1 MSHDHTPD
9 DLTLRDEGLR
19 AAARR
24 LGAPAAERLDVEA
37 AARGVV
43 ARLEA
48 DPRRAA
54 WGAAAWLRIAAAL
67 LVLLGAGLVGRWW
80 VNGPA
85 GESATFPVS
94 PDLAELGERDLE
106 RLLSSLNDVLRPEL
120 PADDTLDDLT
130 EDQLRVVLRSL
141 EG

>member
-1 MSHDHTPD
+1 VSD
-9 DLTLRDEGLR
+9 DSTLDDATLRDEGLR

-43 ARLEA
+43 TRLETE
-48 DPRRAA
+48 PSRGA
-54 WGAAAWLRIAAAL
+54 WSAAAWLRIAAAL
-67 LVLLGAGLVGRWW
+67 LVLLGAGVVGRGW
-80 VNGPA
+80 VKGPA
-85 GESATFPVS
+85 GEAVVFPVS
-94 PDLAELGERDLE
+94 TDLAELGERDLE
-106 RLLSSLNDVLRPEL
+106 RLLSSLNDVLRPE
-120 PADDTLDDLT
+120 PAAEDDLYDLT

>member
-1 MSHDHTPD
+1 MSRDNTPD

-48 DPRRAA
+48 DPRRSA
-54 WGAAAWLRIAAAL
+54 WGAAAWMRIAAAV
-67 LVLLGAGLVGRWW
+67 LVLLAAGLVGRRW
-80 VNGPA
+80 VKGPA
-85 GESATFPVS
+85 GEAVAFPVGTE
-94 PDLAELGERDLE
+94 LAALGERDLE